1 MPRPIYV
8 IGHKN
13 SDLDSVASA
22 CAYAQLLRTLGEQ
35 QAIAAR
41 NGELKPEVRFALDR
55 YQVEPPEALDDVYL
69 QVRDVMR
76 RGVISARIDQ
86 SLLEAGQ
93 LLQEHN
99 RRSMP
104 VVDAE
109 NKVHGIIATEDF
121 AKLFFNDLD
130 PQAVNRVPLHR
141 DNLVRVLKGRILV
154 EGRRKLGN
162 RVIVGAMEAETMVD
176 YVEPGCL
183 VALGDRED
191 AQLAAI
197 EHGAAALVITGD
209 LLVSDRTLASAKQ
222 Y

>member
-1 MPRPIYV
+1 MPRSIYV

-22 CAYAQLLRTLGEQ
+22 YAYARLLRLQGEE
-35 QAIAAR
+35 QAIPAR
-41 NGELKPEVRFALDR
+41 NGNLKPEVRFVLER

-76 RGVISARIDQ
+76 RGVISAYLDQ
-86 SLLEAGQ
+86 TLLEAGQ

-99 RRSMP
+99 RRAMP

-109 NKVHGIIATEDF
+109 NKVHGIIAVEDF

-130 PQAVNRVPLHR
+130 PQAVNRVPLQR
-141 DNLVRVLKGRILV
+141 DNLVRALKGRVLV

-162 RVIVGAMEAETMVD
+162 RVLVGAMQADTMVD
-176 YVEPGCL
+176 YIEPGCL
-183 VALGDRED
+183 VVLFPVDERAITIKGDGLWKRN
-191 AQLAAI
+191 
-197 EHGAAALVITGD
+197 HWMTSPGN
-209 LLVSDRTLASAKQ
+209 SKS
-222 Y
+222 YP

>member
-1 MPRPIYV
+1 MASPIYV

-22 CAYAQLLRTLGEQ
+22 YAYARLLQIQGEEED
-35 QAIAAR
+35 IAAR
-41 NGELKPEVRFALDR
+41 NGELKPEVRFVLER
-55 YQVEPPEALDDVYL
+55 YSVDPPEHLDDVYL

-76 RGVISARIDQ
+76 RGVICARIDQ

-109 NKVHGIIATEDF
+109 NKVQGIIASEDF

-130 PQAVNRVPLHR
+130 PRSVNRVPLNR
-141 DNLVRVLKGRILV
+141 DNLVRVLRGRVLV
-154 EGRRKLGN
+154 EGRRQLGN
-162 RVIVGAMEAETMVD
+162 RVLVGAIT
-176 YVEPGCL
+176 PCGKCL
-183 VALGDRED
+183 ACLYNHQAKCG
-191 AQLAAI
+191 
-197 EHGAAALVITGD
+197 HGSG
-209 LLVSDRTLASAKQ
+209 
-222 Y
+222 